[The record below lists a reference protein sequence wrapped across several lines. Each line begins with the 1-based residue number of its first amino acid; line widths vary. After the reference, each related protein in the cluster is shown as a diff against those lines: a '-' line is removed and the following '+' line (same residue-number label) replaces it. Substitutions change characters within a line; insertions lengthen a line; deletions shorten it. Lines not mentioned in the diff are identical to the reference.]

1 MPHLE
6 IVEVILMYCNIVNYD
21 YQQDLIIFYTFV
33 LNKPFGQLLDISSK
47 KKFFLETFDSKFS
60 YIEVWFTDRN
70 SRPLEIEDKIDI
82 TLVTN

>member
-47 KKFFLETFDSKFS
+47 TKFFLETFDSKFS

-82 TLVTN
+82 TLVIN